1 MSSTAILIRNNTHEL
16 ATTRYALKAEQV
28 AISIVKTPIQIP
40 IPRNSPALI
49 DIGIFRP
56 SITISGLVDE
66 QGGNL
71 GGNSNA
77 FSTDEIAAGVAGMT
91 KFGFTRGGTVDSEN
105 YYIPYK
111 NKLEEAAYNWLAQD
125 STPLEL
131 ELGNAKYPVYNEDV
145 EGDNADTDPGTAH
158 TTYNSAYDATGGAI
172 YQVAIQ
178 QFRVEMA
185 AAKEDRW
192 QYTFQFV
199 TKARSGV
206 TFA

>member
-1 MSSTAILIRNNTHEL
+1 MPQNTGRETAILIRNNTHEL

-56 SITISGLVDE
+56 SITISGVVDE
-66 QGGNL
+66 QAG
-71 GGNSNA
+71 SSDSD
-77 FSTDEIAAGVAGMT
+77 FDDEEIGEGLAGMT
-91 KFGFTRGGTVDSEN
+91 NFAFTRGGTVDPED
-105 YYIPYK
+105 YFIPYK

-131 ELGNAKYPVYNEDV
+131 EIGNAKYPVYNEDV
-145 EGDNADTDPGTAH
+145 EGVPVNQDAIAD
-158 TTYNSAYDATGGAI
+158 YNKIYAATGGAI

-178 QFRVEMA
+178 QFRVEMM